1 MSHTILAGGSFWLT
15 LRCTVLVGALMEEA
29 INKDITAIIT
39 ITETTYFHSIVA
51 VIVLLLVLL
60 SFFVLYCCGIQT
72 AVKSGTLEFESI
84 KLALFLR

>member
-29 INKDITAIIT
+29 NNKEITAIIT
-39 ITETTYFHSIVA
+39 ITETTCFHSIVA

-60 SFFVLYCCGIQT
+60 SFFVLYCDIQK